1 MTYFLV
7 VSFFAPIGIHGPNH
21 FLPWHRWFILQYE
34 NLLRLVDCTFIIAY
48 WDWSAVSSDPFNT
61 TDPRSLWHSDRLD
74 TGFGGD
80 GRGSCVQ
87 TGPFGENEWSIVPL
101 PKSGRSSCLKR
112 LFNGYPP
119 DTIAVETL
127 LKTELAD
134 FKTFE
139 AKLRAALHGVVH
151 CLIGGTMC
159 DNNAAAAPEFFLH
172 HGFIDKIWNDWQKI
186 TPGHK
191 NAFFA
196 TIDENMPVTGLTPQ
210 AVIDLSSQPGG
221 VIVEYRSL
229 KKGKISKYFNSSVLK

>member
-1 MTYFLV
+1 MTYVLV
-7 VSFFAPIGIHGPNH
+7 VSFFAPIEIHKPKH
-21 FLPWHRWFILQYE
+21 FLTWHRWFILQYE

-61 TDPRSLWHSDRLD
+61 EDPRSLWHSGLD

-80 GRGSCVQ
+80 GSGSCVQ
-87 TGPFGENEWSIVPL
+87 TGPFRENEWSIVPL

-112 LFNGYPP
+112 LFYGNPP
-119 DTIAVETL
+119 DTIVVETL
-127 LKTELAD
+127 LKKEVAD
-134 FKTFE
+134 FEDFE
-139 AKLRAALHGVVH
+139 ATLRGELHGGVH

-159 DNNAAAAPEFFLH
+159 GHNAAAAPEFFLH

-186 TPGHK
+186 TLGHK
-191 NAFFA
+191 YAFFA
-196 TIDENMPVTGLTPQ
+196 TIDENMPGTGLTPQ